1 MKLKGA
7 ILYMLKFMEIT
18 ESNKKSLINELKG
31 RATETEQEIILS
43 VNNILSKVKKEGD
56 KALFELTKTFDKV
69 DLKTLEVSASEIDE
83 CFNNV
88 EEDFI
93 NALKEA
99 KVNIEDYHN
108 KQKANGFLMT
118 KDKGVYLGQRVLPLE
133 RVGVY
138 VPGGTA
144 AYPSSVLMNVI
155 PAKVAGVDEIVM
167 VTPPDKDGGINPYIG
182 VAARIAGI
190 DKIYKVGGAQA
201 VGALA
206 YGTETIGK
214 VDKIVGPGNIFVATA
229 KKLVF
234 GDVDIDMIAGPSEIL
249 VIADEKSDPSF
260 VAADLMSQAEHDK
273 LASSVLI
280 TTSKELYEKV
290 EIELERQVKTLERE
304 EIIRTSLKDFGS
316 AILCKTIEE
325 CIDISNA
332 IAPEH
337 LEIMVDEPMKYLGMV
352 RNAGSVFLGRYCP
365 EPIGDYF
372 GGTNHVLPT
381 SGTARFFSPL
391 SVDSFIKKSSF
402 IYYSKEAIMENG
414 EKIITLA
421 NKEGLTAHA
430 NSVKVRL
437 NNGNL

>member
-1 MKLKGA
+1 
-7 ILYMLKFMEIT
+7 MLSLIKIT
-18 ESNKKSLINELKG
+18 EGNKKSLISELKG
-31 RATETEQEIILS
+31 RITETEQDVILS
-43 VNNILSKVKKEGD
+43 VTSILSKVKKEGD
-56 KALFELTKTFDKV
+56 KALFEFTKSFDKV
-69 DLKTLEVSASEIDE
+69 DLKNLKVSAKELDE
-83 CFNNV
+83 CFSKV
-88 EEDFI
+88 DDDFLK
-93 NALKEA
+93 ALEEA
-99 KVNIEDYHN
+99 KANIEEYHK
-108 KQKANGFLMT
+108 KQKSNGFLLT

-133 RVGVY
+133 KVGVY

-155 PAKVAGVDEIVM
+155 PAKVAGVSEIIM

-182 VAARIAGI
+182 VAAKVAGI

-206 YGTETIGK
+206 YGTESIEK
-214 VDKIVGPGNIFVATA
+214 VDKIVGPGNLFVATA

-234 GDVDIDMIAGPSEIL
+234 GEVDIDMIAGPSEIL
-249 VIADEKSDPSF
+249 VIADEESDPSF

-273 LASSVLI
+273 LASAILV

-290 EIELERQVKTLERE
+290 EVELEKQVRTLERE
-304 EIIRTSLKDFGS
+304 DIIRTSLNDFGN
-316 AILCKTIEE
+316 AIICKDIEE

-337 LEIMVDEPMKYLGMV
+337 LEIMVDDPMRYLGMV
-352 RNAGSVFLGRYCP
+352 KNAGSVFLGRYCP

-402 IYYSKEAIMENG
+402 IYYSKEAIKENG

>member
-1 MKLKGA
+1 
-7 ILYMLKFMEIT
+7 MLKFMEIT

-31 RATETEQEIILS
+31 RSTETEQEIILS

-201 VGALA
+201 IGALA

-234 GDVDIDMIAGPSEIL
+234 GEVDIDMIAGPSEIL

-304 EIIRTSLKDFGS
+304 GIIRTSLKDFGS
-316 AILCKTIEE
+316 AIICKTIEE

>member
-1 MKLKGA
+1 
-7 ILYMLKFMEIT
+7 MLKLLEIT
-18 ESNKKSLINELKG
+18 DDNKNKLITELKERVG
-31 RATETEQEIILS
+31 ETEQEIISS
-43 VNNILSKVKKEGD
+43 VTEILSKVKKDGD
-56 KALFELTKTFDKV
+56 KALFELTKEFDKV
-69 DLKTLEVSASEIDE
+69 ELKTLEVSESEIDE
-83 CFNNV
+83 CFNKV
-88 EEDFI
+88 EKNFI
-93 NALKEA
+93 KALEEA
-99 KVNIEDYHN
+99 KKNIEEYHN
-108 KQKANGFLMT
+108 KQKSNGFLMT
-118 KDKGVYLGQRVLPLE
+118 KENGVYLGQRVIPLE
-133 RVGVY
+133 KVGVY

-144 AYPSSVLMNVI
+144 AYPSSVLMNVV
-155 PAKVAGVDEIVM
+155 PAKVAGVDKIIM
-167 VTPPDKDGGINPYIG
+167 VTPPDKNGGINPYIG
-182 VAARIAGI
+182 VAAKIAGV

-206 YGTETIGK
+206 YGTESIQK

-234 GDVDIDMIAGPSEIL
+234 GQVDIDMIAGPSEIL
-249 VIADEKSDPSF
+249 VIADEESDPVF

-273 LASSVLI
+273 LASSILV
-280 TTSKELYEKV
+280 TTSKKLYEKV
-290 EIELERQVKTLERE
+290 EVELERQIKTLERE
-304 EIIRTSLKDFGS
+304 DIIRISLRDFGK
-316 AILCKTIEE
+316 AIICETIEE
-325 CIDISNA
+325 CIEISNS

-337 LEIMVDEPMKYLGMV
+337 LEIMVDEPMLYLGMV
-352 RNAGSVFLGRYCP
+352 KNAGSVFLGRYCP

-402 IYYSKEAIMENG
+402 LCYSKEAIMENG

-437 NNGNL
+437 NNGSL

>member
-1 MKLKGA
+1 
-7 ILYMLKFMEIT
+7 MLKLMEIT

-31 RATETEQEIILS
+31 RSTETEQEIILS

-155 PAKVAGVDEIVM
+155 PAKVAGVDEIIM
-167 VTPPDKDGGINPYIG
+167 VTPPDKNGGINPYIG

-234 GDVDIDMIAGPSEIL
+234 GEVDIDMIAGPSEIL

-290 EIELERQVKTLERE
+290 EVELERQVKTLERQ
-304 EIIRTSLKDFGS
+304 EIIRTSLNDFGS
-316 AILCKTIEE
+316 AIICKTIEE

-430 NSVKVRL
+430 NSVEVRL

>member
-1 MKLKGA
+1 
-7 ILYMLKFMEIT
+7 MLKFMEIT

-69 DLKTLEVSASEIDE
+69 DLTTLEVSASEIDE

-93 NALKEA
+93 KALKEA

-234 GDVDIDMIAGPSEIL
+234 GEVDIDMIAGPSEIL

-325 CIDISNA
+325 CIDISNV